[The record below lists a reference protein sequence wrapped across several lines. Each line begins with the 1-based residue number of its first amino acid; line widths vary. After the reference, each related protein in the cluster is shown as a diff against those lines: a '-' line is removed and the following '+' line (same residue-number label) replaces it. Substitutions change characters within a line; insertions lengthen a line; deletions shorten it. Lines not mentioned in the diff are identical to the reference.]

1 MSVIYFLIIDNNI
14 DFNYVCYIYFEF
26 FCHNYKIFY
35 TFITTKQLCVRWQVF
50 AYSFKTI
57 CAYWVLLPTT
67 SKRLVYIDKYCIGG
81 EIQNI
86 KHENVLIS
94 NWVWF
99 LCLQYVIIFING
111 HRKKRSHI
119 EAGNLPRSIYCNL

>member
-14 DFNYVCYIYFEF
+14 DFNYVCYIYFEI

-86 KHENVLIS
+86 KHKKCLDFHLRMIS
-94 NWVWF
+94 LFTICDN
-99 LCLQYVIIFING
+99 I
-111 HRKKRSHI
+111 H
-119 EAGNLPRSIYCNL
+119 

>member
-14 DFNYVCYIYFEF
+14 DFNYVCYIYFEI

-67 SKRLVYIDKYCIGG
+67 SKWLVVIDKYCIGG

-86 KHENVLIS
+86 KHKKCLIS
-94 NWVWF
+94 NWVQF
-99 LCLQYVIIFING
+99 LCLQNVIIFING
-111 HRKKRSHI
+111 HRKKWSHI
-119 EAGNLPRSIYCNL
+119 EAGNPPRSNV